1 MTEWERGDKQV
12 EGGGSVPSRDTPSRE
27 AGFRTHPLRACLV
40 LGGWV
45 VWIQQAVTWVAC
57 LWRERVNMGRWV
69 GGRLASGKRFELS
82 EPFAEHRIG

>member
-12 EGGGSVPSRDTPSRE
+12 EGGGSAPSRDTPSRE
-27 AGFRTHPLRACLV
+27 AGCHTHPQHACLV

-57 LWRERVNMGRWV
+57 LWRERVNVGEV
-69 GGRLASGKRFELS
+69 GGRAVGISGW
-82 EPFAEHRIG
+82 HTI